1 MFYHIRLKSTM
12 TLESD
17 MDKNAITVIFS
28 TTIRSKLEILSCRIM
43 INNKVI
49 YKVLGAN
56 PEACL

>member
-1 MFYHIRLKSTM
+1 
-12 TLESD
+12 